1 MATTYIAL
9 PANSGWVLTAGE
21 GTLIQNTQ
29 GSVLH
34 VTVQAAAPA
43 ASAAYHEL
51 RRGEALEVVGTG
63 DAYIRNPE
71 GHSVNVP
78 VTT

>member
-1 MATTYIAL
+1 MATTFITL
-9 PANSGWVLTAGE
+9 PARSGWVLAAGA

-29 GSVLH
+29 GAVLH
-34 VTVQAAAPA
+34 VTVQETSPA
-43 ASAAYHEL
+43 TDAAYHEL

-63 DAYIRNPE
+63 NAYIRNP
-71 GHSVNVP
+71 GSHTVDVP